1 VSAQRSVVLAA
12 NESFSVLTDEIIT
25 RSRCADTVDRVV
37 LRCRKRGLEL
47 HIYRTGK
54 TARWYA
60 RPTIQGKQHRLNL
73 GTLDARPTVAEAHAA
88 LTEELLKVDRHG
100 AGAIEDRST
109 FGGLVED
116 FLADFR
122 KRKRTRSTENYENAL
137 TRFALPA
144 LGQKKLRQIRRADLV
159 TCIDQTYDAL
169 VGRGLKGS
177 EVATLRAAIQ
187 SVWRWGMSKGRVEL
201 DLVARLPTPVANDP
215 RATIYSDEQLEAMWD
230 ATTPGAEAP
239 ISNLMAA
246 AFRVAMVTAQR
257 IGAVMLTRA
266 SDLNLDKAMWSIRP
280 MDGTK
285 VKTLHIVPLPPMA
298 LEAWRSALAISEAKG
313 DQPVFPADRG
323 RTSKAETLRQDSA
336 SNAMSRLRTQ
346 CPALG
351 AVTLHDLRRTA
362 RTRVSG
368 KCHREDAERWL
379 GHVIGTQVERVYD
392 HDQHLDEKRAAAEAW
407 ESYLAKL
414 IKGTC

>member
-1 VSAQRSVVLAA
+1 VLAA
-12 NESFSVLTDEIIT
+12 NESFSVLTDEIVA
-25 RSRCADTVDRVV
+25 RARCADTVDRVV

-47 HIYRTGK
+47 HLYRTGK
-54 TARWYA
+54 AARWYA
-60 RPTIQGKQHRLNL
+60 RPTIKGRQHRLNL
-73 GTLDARPTVAEAHAA
+73 GTLEARPTVAEAHAA
-88 LTEELLKVDRHG
+88 LAEELLKADRHG
-100 AGAIEDRST
+100 TVAIEDRST
-109 FGGLVED
+109 FAGLVDD

-159 TCIDQTYDAL
+159 DCIDQTYDAL

-187 SVWRWGMSKGRVEL
+187 SVWRWGMTKGRVEL

-215 RATIYSDEQLEAMWD
+215 RATVYSDEQLVVMWD

-246 AFRVAMVTAQR
+246 AFRAAMVTAQR

-266 SDLNLDKAMWSIRP
+266 NDLDLVAATWTIRP

-285 VKTLHIVPLPPMA
+285 VKTLHVVPLPPMA
-298 LEAWRSALAISEAKG
+298 LEAWRSALAISDAQG

-362 RTRVSG
+362 RTRISG

-392 HDQHLDEKRAAAEAW
+392 QDQHLDEKRKAAMAW
-407 ESYLAKL
+407 ESYLSTVLKR
-414 IKGTC
+414 GC

>member
-1 VSAQRSVVLAA
+1 VLAA